1 MSQVGTNL
9 DYLSVFNKNNVVI
22 NSADRTANSVSTTN
36 FQVSY
41 QANSFALQ
49 KVKKLSVSSFSCN
62 NVFKNVATY
71 NNTLGLIFIDITGPT
86 QYDYLVTV
94 DPSYYNATQ
103 LAAYIQADVVANV
116 PQVPAFTCIFNTT
129 TYKIEMSPND
139 PNYFMNF
146 DNLIVNKGFRN
157 TFEGTLLYNL
167 GYDFNTPTAANQIAR
182 SLPNLN
188 IQTIYIYSVR
198 LAPNKSWRGDGNN
211 NALPSNL
218 LITIPLA
225 TTTYG
230 GTVNWISSGANERG
244 ILVYPREEQLSTVDF
259 RLCNEYGNVLEGEL
273 NSNCA
278 IEFFVYF

>member
-1 MSQVGTNL
+1 MSQVNTNL

-22 NSADRTANSVSTTN
+22 NSADRTANSKSTTD

-62 NVFKNVATY
+62 NLFKNVASY
-71 NNTLGLIFIDITGPT
+71 NNTLGLIFIDTTGPI

-94 DPSYYNATQ
+94 PPSYYNATQ
-103 LAAYIQADVVANV
+103 LALYIQNDVVANV
-116 PQVPAFTCIFNTT
+116 PQVPNFTCVFNLT
-129 TYKIEMSPND
+129 TYKFEMSPND
-139 PNYFMNF
+139 ANYFMNF
-146 DNLIVNKGFRN
+146 DNLIVNRGFRN

-167 GYDFNTPTAANQIAR
+167 GYEFNTPTAVNQIAR
-182 SLPNLN
+182 SVPNLN

-225 TTTYG
+225 TTCYG
-230 GTVNWISSGANERG
+230 ATVNWISTGLNERG
-244 ILVYPREEQLSTVDF
+244 ILVYPREEQLSTIDF
-259 RLCNEYGNVLEGEL
+259 KLCNEYGNVLEGEL

>member
-22 NSADRTANSVSTTN
+22 NSADRTANSISTTN

-49 KVKKLSVSSFSCN
+49 KVKKLSVSSFTCN
-62 NVFKNVATY
+62 NLFKNVATY
-71 NNTLGLIFIDITGPT
+71 NNTLGLIFIDVTGPT

-94 DPSYYNATQ
+94 PPLYYNATQ

-129 TYKIEMSPND
+129 TFKFEMSPND
-139 PNYFMNF
+139 VSFFMNF

-167 GYDFNTPTAANQIAR
+167 GYDFNTPTAQNQIAT

-188 IQTIYIYSVR
+188 IQTMYIYSVR

-230 GTVNWISSGANERG
+230 GTVNWISSGSNERG